1 MHQGSRRELAIYV
14 DSPFMP
20 AWLMGILIAILLC
33 MVMTDIPSS
42 SVHFLYRAEWPFL
55 WAEPGAD
62 EPRPDRVEDC
72 AEHWDRQG
80 ERLCHGETYLPFQ
93 QIIFLILQ
101 AIIFLLQAIMPI
113 RAMGNFLL
121 CSILLGNV
129 LVSILGGSSTWIYIS
144 LSLCLGEQHDDHLA
158 GRPDRGWGDYCSN
171 LLHPGHCRLWRNHS
185 TGDIKIPAAI
195 FILFPRQS
203 VLGMD

>member
-1 MHQGSRRELAIYV
+1 MSLDQTELKIVQNTGTDREKGYATV
-14 DSPFMP
+14 
-20 AWLMGILIAILLC
+20 
-33 MVMTDIPSS
+33 
-42 SVHFLYRAEWPFL
+42 
-55 WAEPGAD
+55 
-62 EPRPDRVEDC
+62 
-72 AEHWDRQG
+72 
-80 ERLCHGETYLPFQ
+80 RLSLPFQ
-93 QIIFLILQ
+93 QIIFLI
-101 AIIFLLQAIMPI
+101 LQAIMPI

-195 FILFPRQS
+195 VILFPRQS
-203 VLGMD
+203 AQGMD